1 MFRNPF
7 SFDGR
12 IRRLEYGLSYLIY
25 VILYLGVSFLW
36 QEFPSAALF
45 FYPFISVLI
54 WFLLAQGAK
63 RCHDLGNS
71 GFFQFIPFYGLLMV
85 FQDGKIGINRYGPN
99 PKEVIVSSKGS
110 EENTLQLPPG
120 KLSIVHSM
128 LRLSS
133 PILINV
139 LLAAI
144 LMEYLNVSDIELFIY
159 ILITVIPCHFLA
171 LIMNHNSHALGI
183 DGKVQ
188 FKERIIYS
196 SVFYVL
202 VRLYT
207 LYFRATEI
215 YVQAIFFELIVVGL
229 LLCLTY
235 FSFQLYKVI
244 FGNSSLTYEN

>member
-1 MFRNPF
+1 MFQNPF

-25 VILYLGVSFLW
+25 IVLYLSASFLW
-36 QEFPSAALF
+36 KEFPAAALL

-63 RCHDLGNS
+63 RCHDLGHS

-85 FQDGKIGINRYGPN
+85 FQDGQNGINKYGKN
-99 PKEVIVSSKGS
+99 PKELVVSMKGS
-110 EENTLQLPPG
+110 DENILQFPLG
-120 KLSIVHSM
+120 KLSIGHSL

-139 LLAAI
+139 LLAAM
-144 LMEYLNVSDIELFIY
+144 LMEYLNVSDMELFLY
-159 ILITVIPCHFLA
+159 ISISVVPCHFIA
-171 LIMNHNSHALGI
+171 LMMNHNSHALEI
-183 DGKVQ
+183 QGKEH
-188 FKERIIYS
+188 FKERVIYS
-196 SVFYVL
+196 SAFYVL

-207 LYFRATEI
+207 LYFRDTEI

-229 LLCLTY
+229 FLCLTY

-244 FGNSSLTYEN
+244 FRKSSLTS

>member
-25 VILYLGVSFLW
+25 IILYLSASFLW
-36 QEFPSAALF
+36 QEFQAAALF
-45 FYPFISVLI
+45 FYPFIAVLI

-85 FQDGKIGINRYGPN
+85 FQDGQNGINKYGEN
-99 PKEVIVSSKGS
+99 PKEVAVLIKDS
-110 EENTLQLPPG
+110 EENTLQFPLG
-120 KLSIVHSM
+120 KLSIGHSL

-139 LLAAI
+139 LLAAM
-144 LMEYLNVSDIELFIY
+144 LMEYLNVSDMELFMY
-159 ILITVIPCHFLA
+159 ISISVIPCYFLA
-171 LIMNHNSHALGI
+171 LIMNHKTHTLEM
-183 DGKVQ
+183 DGKGQ
-188 FKERIIYS
+188 FKERVIYS

-207 LYFRATEI
+207 LYFRDTEI
-215 YVQAIFFELIVVGL
+215 YVQAIFFELIIVGL
-229 LLCLTY
+229 FLCLTY

-244 FGNSSLTYEN
+244 FRKSSLTL

>member
-1 MFRNPF
+1 MFQNPF

-25 VILYLGVSFLW
+25 IILYLSASFLW
-36 QEFPSAALF
+36 QEFPTAALF

-71 GFFQFIPFYGLLMV
+71 GFFQFIPFYGLLML
-85 FQDGKIGINRYGPN
+85 FQDAQSGINKYGRN
-99 PKEVIVSSKGS
+99 PKEVAVSMKDS
-110 EENTLQLPPG
+110 EENALKFPLG
-120 KLSIVHSM
+120 KLSIGHSL

-139 LLAAI
+139 LLAAM
-144 LMEYLNVSDIELFIY
+144 LMEYLNVSDMELFLY
-159 ILITVIPCHFLA
+159 ISISVIPCHFLA
-171 LIMNHNSHALGI
+171 LIMNHNSHALEI
-183 DGKVQ
+183 DGKGQ
-188 FKERIIYS
+188 FKERVIYS
-196 SVFYVL
+196 STFYVL

-207 LYFRATEI
+207 LYFRDTEI
-215 YVQAIFFELIVVGL
+215 YVQAIFFELIIIGL
-229 LLCLTY
+229 FLCLTY

-244 FGNSSLTYEN
+244 FRKSSLTL